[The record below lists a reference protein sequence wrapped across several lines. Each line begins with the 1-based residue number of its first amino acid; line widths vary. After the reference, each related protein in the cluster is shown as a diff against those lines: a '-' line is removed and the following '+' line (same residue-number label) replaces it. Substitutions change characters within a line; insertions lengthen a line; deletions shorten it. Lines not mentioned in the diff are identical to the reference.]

1 MPLPGLVILDMA
13 GTTVEDRGEV
23 SVAFSSTLAAH
34 GISLSDEQISRVR
47 GAFKRQAVRDLL
59 PPERVDENER
69 VYADF
74 RRALAQIY
82 TNGGVREIPG
92 ASDIIRDLRARGVK
106 VALTTGFDRD
116 IASLLLSS
124 LGWGTDRL
132 DVVVCGDQVPRGRP
146 APDLIFVAMKLAMIE
161 DLAKVANVG
170 DTRLDLES
178 AARAG
183 VAWNIGVLSGA
194 HPRAALEQ
202 APHTHLVGSVA
213 DLPQLWGLGTRP

>member
-47 GAFKRQAVRDLL
+47 GAFKRQAIRDLL
-59 PPERVDENER
+59 PPEREDESDR

-82 TNGGVREIPG
+82 TNGGVREIAG
-92 ASDIIRDLRARGVK
+92 ASDVIRDLRARGVK

-146 APDLIFVAMKLAMIE
+146 APDLIFVAMKLAMVE
-161 DLAKVANVG
+161 DLAKVANIG

-194 HPRAALEQ
+194 HTRAALEQ
-202 APHTHLVGSVA
+202 APHTHIVGSVA
-213 DLPQLWGLGTRP
+213 DLPQLWDLGTRP

>member
-23 SVAFSSTLAAH
+23 ALAFSSTLASH
-34 GISLSDEQISRVR
+34 GIALTDEQISRVR
-47 GAFKRQAVRDLL
+47 GAFKRQAIRDLL
-59 PPERVDENER
+59 PPERVEESER
-69 VYADF
+69 VYLDF

-82 TNGGVREIPG
+82 TNGGVREIAG
-92 ASDIIRDLRARGVK
+92 ASEVIRNLRARGVK

-124 LGWGTDRL
+124 LGWGTDRI

-146 APDLIFVAMKLAMIE
+146 APDLIFVAMKLAMVE
-161 DLAKVANVG
+161 DLAQVANIG
-170 DTRLDLES
+170 DTKLDLES

-194 HPRAALEQ
+194 HTRAALEE
-202 APHTHLVGSVA
+202 APHTHIVGSVA
-213 DLPQLWGLGTRP
+213 ELSEVWDLGS

>member
-13 GTTVEDRGEV
+13 GTTIEDRGEV
-23 SVAFSSTLAAH
+23 TVAFTSTLATH
-34 GISLSDEQISRVR
+34 GIALTDEQISGVR
-47 GAFKRQAVRDLL
+47 GAVKRQAIRDLM
-59 PPERVDENER
+59 PPERAEESDR

-74 RRALAQIY
+74 RHALSRIY
-82 TNGGVREIPG
+82 TDGGVREIPG
-92 ASDIIRDLRARGVK
+92 ASDVIRTLRDRGVK

-116 IASLLLSS
+116 IASLLLTS
-124 LGWGTDRL
+124 LGWGTDHI

-146 APDLIFVAMKLAMIE
+146 APDLIFVAMKLTMIE
-161 DLAKVANVG
+161 DLAKVANIG

-194 HPRAALEQ
+194 HTRAALEQ
-202 APHTHLVGSVA
+202 APHTHIVDSVA
-213 DLPQLWGLGTRP
+213 ALPQLWDLGR

>member
-34 GISLSDEQISRVR
+34 GITLSDEQISRVR
-47 GAFKRQAVRDLL
+47 GAFKRQAIRDLL
-59 PPERVDENER
+59 PPERLDESER
-69 VYADF
+69 VYSDF
-74 RRALAQIY
+74 RRTLAQIY

-92 ASDIIRDLRARGVK
+92 AGDVIRDLRARGVK

-124 LGWGTDRL
+124 LGWSTDRL

-146 APDLIFVAMKLAMIE
+146 APDLIFVAMKLAMVE

-194 HPRAALEQ
+194 HPRATLEQ

-213 DLPQLWGLGTRP
+213 DLPQLLGLGS